1 MLRNSQ
7 EWFII
12 AYQLVNYHGF
22 QILGYDG
29 ENPTKTLQKVSQ
41 SAKIMM
47 DRWKIEFSKPEE
59 GEEEEEG
66 DPIPCN
72 IINNYFSIGVVSITW
87 MGWTTVLNFCVIVY
101 TYVGIGL
108 LKMHFVKWTSRKM
121 LIKIIQEDTSYK
133 FRKKN
138 TYDHPAI
145 ALVCLHRDFNPT
157 QTTCINKWYDVVFL
171 RTRLLA
177 CFSLLFHLIKVFAY
191 FMDRNFVNMNGN
203 LGIILCLSYLELR
216 RIVFP
221 YLKFWESSEI
231 FFDLSFFVLGCFH
244 SS

>member
-108 LKMHFVKWTSRKM
+108 LKMHFVKWTSRKI

-157 QTTCINKWYDVVFL
+157 QTTCINKWFDVVFL

-177 CFSLLFHLIKVFAY
+177 CFSLLFHLIKVFCF

-203 LGIILCLSYLELR
+203 LGIILCLSY
-216 RIVFP
+216 
-221 YLKFWESSEI
+221 
-231 FFDLSFFVLGCFH
+231 
-244 SS
+244 

>member
-72 IINNYFSIGVVSITW
+72 IINNYFSIGVVSTCITW
-87 MGWTTVLNFCVIVY
+87 IGWTTVLNFSVIVY

-108 LKMHFVKWTSRKM
+108 LKMHIVKLTSRKI

-133 FRKKN
+133 FRKKKYIWPSSN
-138 TYDHPAI
+138 CTS
-145 ALVCLHRDFNPT
+145 LFT
-157 QTTCINKWYDVVFL
+157 Q
-171 RTRLLA
+171 RL
-177 CFSLLFHLIKVFAY
+177 
-191 FMDRNFVNMNGN
+191 
-203 LGIILCLSYLELR
+203 
-216 RIVFP
+216 
-221 YLKFWESSEI
+221 
-231 FFDLSFFVLGCFH
+231 
-244 SS
+244 

>member
-1 MLRNSQ
+1 M
-7 EWFII
+7 II

-138 TYDHPAI
+138 AYDHPAI

-177 CFSLLFHLIKVFAY
+177 CFSLLFHLIKVFCLFYGQKLCKYEWEFRYY
-191 FMDRNFVNMNGN
+191 FVSVILRIEKNCLSLLEILRKFRRNFWVVF
-203 LGIILCLSYLELR
+203 LGFRML
-216 RIVFP
+216 P
-221 YLKFWESSEI
+221 
-231 FFDLSFFVLGCFH
+231 
-244 SS
+244 

>member
-1 MLRNSQ
+1 M
-7 EWFII
+7 
-12 AYQLVNYHGF
+12 YHGF

-121 LIKIIQEDTSYK
+121 MIKIIQEDTFYK

-138 TYDHPAI
+138 AYDHPAI

-171 RTRLLA
+171 CTRLLA
-177 CFSLLFHLIKVFAY
+177 CFSLLFHLIKLSAY

-203 LGIILCLSYLELR
+203 LGIILCLSYLEFR

-221 YLKFWESSEI
+221 YLKFWGSSDEI
-231 FFDLSFFVLGCFH
+231 FELSFLVLGCFH

>member
-1 MLRNSQ
+1 
-7 EWFII
+7 
-12 AYQLVNYHGF
+12 
-22 QILGYDG
+22 
-29 ENPTKTLQKVSQ
+29 
-41 SAKIMM
+41 MM

-108 LKMHFVKWTSRKM
+108 LKMHFVKWNSRKM

-138 TYDHPAI
+138 AYDHPAI
-145 ALVCLHRDFNPT
+145 ALVCLHRDFN
-157 QTTCINKWYDVVFL
+157 QTTCINTWYDVVFL

-177 CFSLLFHLIKVFAY
+177 CFSLLFHLIKVFCLFYGQKLCKYEWEFRYY
-191 FMDRNFVNMNGN
+191 FVSVILRIEKNCLSLLEILRKFRNFFWLVF
-203 LGIILCLSYLELR
+203 LCFRML
-216 RIVFP
+216 P
-221 YLKFWESSEI
+221 
-231 FFDLSFFVLGCFH
+231 
-244 SS
+244 